1 MSRDLGTKLWPRF
14 KDGVTRLSERYFN
27 PIWENIDTRLN
38 ALELLSISWI
48 AATNDLIQF
57 GLRRIDDVL
66 APAFERVGRIAT
78 LGFLKAN
85 STTTETLAVDEIS
98 TFIITDPDQRELF
111 HPSFF
116 VTLTRPDNQTDF
128 ALGRVASYVKA
139 TGVLDV
145 EIKLIQGSAGPHS
158 DWEII
163 AGSGVTIYVK
173 SQADAAKADRILAKQ
188 YRDQAVQAASD
199 TNAAAIL
206 IAGGPVSS
214 VNGQTGAVTLGPADV
229 GAMSAAA
236 GTALVNT
243 VNATLADFAT
253 EIEGDLA
260 AAAAAQSTALTNGLA
275 TKEPVWRA
283 PAAYNGGQPLD
294 RQHIVATTNLALDL
308 ATLNPPVGARFR
320 VQTTTSAALVTLS
333 GTGQRF
339 RNRAGAFVAESFVI
353 DLSAALHEFVKVNA
367 TDWELA

>member
-27 PIWENIDTRLN
+27 PIWENIDTRIN
-38 ALELLSISWI
+38 ALELVNISWI

-57 GLRRIDDVL
+57 GLRRIDEVL
-66 APAFERVGRIAT
+66 APAFERVSRIAT

-85 STTTETLAVDEIS
+85 STTTETLVVDEIS

-214 VNGQTGAVTLGPADV
+214 VNGKAGAVTLSAADV
-229 GAMSAAA
+229 GAMSAAD
-236 GTALVNT
+236 GVALANSI
-243 VNATLADFAT
+243 NAAVQASLDTQSIAVGAA
-253 EIEGDLA
+253 LA
-260 AAAAAQSTALTNGLA
+260 A
-275 TKEPVWRA
+275 KEAKWAA
-283 PAAYNGGQPLD
+283 PAAVAANATFAD
-294 RQHIVATTNLALDL
+294 RQHLIGD
-308 ATLNPPVGARFR
+308 
-320 VQTTTSAALVTLS
+320 TSAAARTFTLPLAPATGAAVRAQRRGS
-333 GTGQRF
+333 NNLIIARNGQTIRGEAADFTMDINHQCFEFRFNGT
-339 RNRAGAFVAESFVI
+339 
-353 DLSAALHEFVKVNA
+353 
-367 TDWELA
+367 TWEWF

>member
-1 MSRDLGTKLWPRF
+1 MIQFGTTSWPKVR
-14 KDGVTRLSERYFN
+14 DGVSAFTARYMN
-27 PIWENIDTRLN
+27 PIWDLIDRRLH
-38 ALELLSISWI
+38 ALEETRISWLE
-48 AATNDLIQF
+48 AVADLTQF

-85 STTTETLAVDEIS
+85 STTTETLAVDEIA
-98 TFIITDPDQRELF
+98 TFVITDPDQRELF

-145 EIKLIQGSAGPHS
+145 EIKLIVGSAGPHS

-188 YRDQAVQAASD
+188 YRDQAVQAAID

-214 VNGQTGAVTLGPADV
+214 VNGKAGAVTLSAADV
-229 GAMSAAA
+229 GAMSAAD
-236 GTALVNT
+236 GVALANGI
-243 VNATLADFAT
+243 NAAVQASLDTQSIAVGAA
-253 EIEGDLA
+253 LA
-260 AAAAAQSTALTNGLA
+260 A
-275 TKEPVWRA
+275 KEAKWGS
-283 PAAYNGGQPLD
+283 PAAYNASAALNH
-294 RQHIVATTNLALDL
+294 QHILVSSAFALDL
-308 ATLNPPVGARFR
+308 ATTTAAVGDRFR
-320 VQTTTSAALVTLS
+320 VTVIGSGFAATLN
-333 GTGQRF
+333 GAGIRF
-339 RNRAGAFVAESFVI
+339 RNVAGAWVQEAFNLNKPNVTA
-353 DLSAALHEFVKVNA
+353 EFVKVSA
-367 TDWELA
+367 TDWELL